1 MWLRLSLG
9 LLCQGTGWLRQRGGT
24 RDSSPVTPS
33 RSQNQHPVLS
43 TQTVPRSCPR
53 APPAAH
59 PSMGPH
65 PGKALSLAA
74 ASGGEDTGG
83 GLGAGGDRG
92 DSVRNQLKKV
102 GRANPAGA

>member
-53 APPAAH
+53 APP
-59 PSMGPH
+59 
-65 PGKALSLAA
+65 GKALSLAA